1 MQGYSWPCGGEL
13 TIATVCSVKKAGGC
27 RKCSRK
33 EHDAFSFW
41 GLKVCGHLVLEAVW
55 IFWDA
60 SIQVLLFL
68 LLSVAHLREVFWIRF
83 LPLQNSSYT
92 PYCFFDSDLFIFIS
106 LTPLSVPWGRIS
118 WGCVCGGGGVC
129 ISVICSPLSPITSA
143 TWEYKS
149 VSSLVASAFTT
160 GDRKTVFL
168 PVVPVEKGW
177 RPCNLTSLFSKKDV
191 VPVTQRPP
199 FIHCHFS
206 NQGSRGSFPSSKKSK
221 GSHLPCSGSA
231 GMR

>member
-118 WGCVCGGGGVC
+118 WGCVWGCVC
-129 ISVICSPLSPITSA
+129 V
-143 TWEYKS
+143 Y
-149 VSSLVASAFTT
+149 F
-160 GDRKTVFL
+160 
-168 PVVPVEKGW
+168 
-177 RPCNLTSLFSKKDV
+177 CNLFSFIPHYLSNLRVQICVITGGLCIYYRRQKNSLPS
-191 VPVTQRPP
+191 
-199 FIHCHFS
+199 S
-206 NQGSRGSFPSSKKSK
+206 SSRGKRMKT
-221 GSHLPCSGSA
+221 L
-231 GMR
+231 